1 MNPTAQHVKLRAID
15 YLTFWAGNI
24 LLNLNKKLKKC
35 IGTNLKIKMI
45 EKELISI
52 ITINYNNVEGL
63 KKTMTSVFEQTSK
76 DFEYIIIDG
85 GSTDG
90 SAAFIESQNDKLTYW
105 VSEPDTGIF
114 NAMNKGILK
123 SKGRYLQFLNS
134 GDWLFDEN
142 VLDLISSKLVDCDI
156 LYGNVIKVRPN
167 GENYLEKSPQEKDI
181 TLDTFFKGT
190 ISHGASFI
198 KRNLFNKYGLYDEEL
213 KIVSDWKFF
222 LIALGLNN
230 SKLKFIDSEVLFF
243 DMTGVSNT
251 NINLRESER
260 HQVLTEI
267 VPNPIYADYNEL
279 MIAKTSFRSNRF
291 KMLLELENFK
301 FARKVNHLVF
311 RILLLIYKNKK

>member
-1 MNPTAQHVKLRAID
+1 
-15 YLTFWAGNI
+15 
-24 LLNLNKKLKKC
+24 
-35 IGTNLKIKMI
+35 MI
-45 EKELISI
+45 EKELISV

-90 SAAFIESQNDKLTYW
+90 SAAFIESHNDKITYW

-123 SKGRYLQFLNS
+123 SKGKYLQFLNS
-134 GDWLFDEN
+134 GDWLFDKN
-142 VLDLISSKLVDCDI
+142 VLDSISSKLVDCDV
-156 LYGNVIKVRPN
+156 LYGNVIKVKPN
-167 GENYLEKSPQEKDI
+167 GENYLEKSPQEKEI
-181 TLDTFFKGT
+181 TLDTFFRGT
-190 ISHGASFI
+190 LSHGSSFI
-198 KRNLFNKYGLYDEEL
+198 ERNLFNQYGLYDEEL

-230 SKLKFIDSEVLFF
+230 SKVKFVDIEVLFF

-251 NINLRESER
+251 NIELREFER
-260 HQVLTEI
+260 HQVLTKI
-267 VPNPIYADYNEL
+267 IPNPIYADYKEL
-279 MIAKTSFRSNRF
+279 MIARTNFRSNRF

-301 FARKVNHLVF
+301 VAKKINYLVF
-311 RILLLIYKNKK
+311 RILLIIFKKKK